1 MGRLVGT
8 GPETPVAANYQPHAI
23 TQGFELLTA
32 YRLARSVAPITGG
45 TSGKFPQAVVETS
58 ANSWGETDIK
68 TLSTTGEV
76 KREIEKGDKAGPVS
90 LAAAVSSPAT
100 DAPAPAAGAKPED
113 TSKPETRLA
122 VFGDSDFASNGWL
135 AFQGNRDL
143 FLNTVNWLSK
153 QENLISI
160 RPREAADRR
169 VTLTASQI
177 TGVMALS
184 IFLIPGAVF
193 GAGVYSWWRRR

>member
-1 MGRLVGT
+1 
-8 GPETPVAANYQPHAI
+8 
-23 TQGFELLTA
+23 
-32 YRLARSVAPITGG
+32 VAPITGG
-45 TSGKFPQAVVETS
+45 TSGKFPQSIVETS
-58 ANSWGETDIK
+58 PNSWGETDIK
-68 TLSTTGEV
+68 TLSTTGAV

-100 DAPAPAAGAKPED
+100 DVPAPAAGAKPED

-153 QENLISI
+153 QENLIAI
-160 RPREAADRR
+160 RPRDAQDRG
-169 VTLTASQI
+169 VSMTASQQNLVRLLTQFAI
-177 TGVMALS
+177 PL
-184 IFLIPGAVF
+184 LIMVGGIVVWA
-193 GAGVYSWWRRR
+193 RRR